1 MAAQVLSGKHVPGLA
16 IGIAEHGRI
25 VFARGYGLA
34 DMAKNVPVTAD
45 TRFEI
50 GSVTKQITAACVLQL
65 VEAGKLSLDA
75 RLGSFV
81 SDYFAG
87 RGVTVRQ
94 LLEQVSGVPEYLAGD
109 DVQVLAGTQPA
120 TYATLVA
127 RVSAKPLEFTPGT
140 RWKYS
145 NTNYILLGR
154 IVELAAHESYEHYV
168 RTHIFER
175 AGMTQSG
182 FIADEATLPAMARG
196 YVPGPKGLAPSPPL
210 RDDWATSAGAVVST
224 VGDVLRWDD
233 ALLAGKIV
241 SPADVALMRTTATT
255 VDGAPTHYGFG
266 WIVDTA
272 GTHPRVWHNGGT
284 FGFHAINQTF
294 PADDEAI
301 VVLDNSAFGLEG
313 FAPALFAATHPDA
326 PPPVES
332 AAGEVAAVR
341 ARVREWL
348 HRFETGDIDR
358 SQLTAAMTKSLTPD
372 IVDGAKA
379 QLGPLGEPQSLL
391 YRGVTNDGGS
401 TVYHYRATFTQGTF
415 DITMAVDATGKIGG
429 YLLTPG

>member
-1 MAAQVLSGKHVPGLA
+1 
-16 IGIAEHGRI
+16 
-25 VFARGYGLA
+25 
-34 DMAKNVPVTAD
+34 
-45 TRFEI
+45 
-50 GSVTKQITAACVLQL
+50 
-65 VEAGKLSLDA
+65 
-75 RLGSFV
+75 
-81 SDYFAG
+81 
-87 RGVTVRQ
+87 
-94 LLEQVSGVPEYLAGD
+94 
-109 DVQVLAGTQPA
+109 
-120 TYATLVA
+120 
-127 RVSAKPLEFTPGT
+127 
-140 RWKYS
+140 
-145 NTNYILLGR
+145 
-154 IVELAAHESYEHYV
+154 
-168 RTHIFER
+168 
-175 AGMTQSG
+175 
-182 FIADEATLPAMARG
+182 
-196 YVPGPKGLAPSPPL
+196 
-210 RDDWATSAGAVVST
+210 
-224 VGDVLRWDD
+224 
-233 ALLAGKIV
+233 LLAGKIV
-241 SPADVALMRTTATT
+241 SPADVALMRTTAAT

-326 PPPVES
+326 APPVES

-372 IVDGAKA
+372 IVDGAKT

-391 YRGVTNDGGS
+391 YRGVTNESGS
-401 TVYHYRATFTQGTF
+401 TVYHYRATFAQGTF
-415 DITMAVDATGKIGG
+415 DITMAVDAAGKIGG